1 MDYGVKTIYA
11 DAWSAPWIH
20 ENQRVRGHRRACPIV
35 STVFQL
41 GYSSGDWRQA
51 YANFLVKYVQLY
63 AAAGL
68 PITHLGFL
76 NEPDYEV
83 SYSQMQI
90 SNNAAEAIDF
100 IRVLAATVKAA
111 GRTTKVLASQPLGLH
126 PTIKPGLKRAN
137 DAWLLAHVL

>member
-1 MDYGVKTIYA
+1 MKT
-11 DAWSAPWIH
+11 SGLEVTVGH
-20 ENQRVRGHRRACPIV
+20 VRSSRQFSSWANRKHSYLCGSPAHTC
-35 STVFQL
+35 
-41 GYSSGDWRQA
+41 SSGDWRQA